1 MQIQPVIMRLLVI
14 LSVATVI
21 VGTAVHAGTVA
32 SPTVVSYAGDVA
44 GGGVVEVANSGGA
57 VLVLKRP
64 TAGARNGT
72 NQVLLPRPRS
82 IQSGGGMLTRADS
95 SEKNVYRTKMSKLK
109 IILLADMLND
119 IPPQMELITCLAN
132 SSSLNVTTKHCAC
145 ERYSCKDLLSSS
157 SSSSSSS
164 ASSSP
169 FNSVNQ
175 RKIHTSCGDYCCRK
189 KKFNR
194 SIDPSIQ
201 NAVAAAVRHNSFA
214 PPASRVQVTDP
225 RPTLASSSSH
235 IPKLASRWRRTCEG
249 GTVVDQIAISSE
261 RDSNGSG
268 QRSGT
273 HSQHQNLRQSGGGH
287 FQLPWLYRVILIEK
301 ELTIC
306 AGTLIHPSVLLT
318 TAVCVINKNPDEL
331 IVRRQPTESSGRRTS
346 PDQPAVE
353 AETETELARAVQRI
367 LIPDQFATTFE
378 RLENNV
384 ALLVLQ
390 PIKVKQHPQESF
402 PSSIDEGGSIFKQV
416 FGSRTPGIIT
426 KSGLVN
432 VGQLS
437 YPFEETSS
445 LQEEDKQKHREPS
458 YICLSSIINHASA
471 PVESSVC
478 QIFSWRK
485 PVRKSVASNS
495 STSLVGQRPRG
506 QRRQQR
512 PRRRQRRQQQ
522 NQSQIRTGDDGT
534 NYITANISIF
544 PATSLDGSDD
554 DSGQQCRREHRDYL
568 QHQGN
573 LCAGPADKSRTLDV
587 DLSGSPLLCTAT
599 SPSSGV
605 TRVELRGILTWSTDI
620 NRAPHLFTNIT
631 TYRGWIESELDK
643 LDLQLELTRSV
654 AGAGRRRRRQSG
666 TGS

>member
-1 MQIQPVIMRLLVI
+1 MIYSRQQADVEHLGITGNCGQ
-14 LSVATVI
+14 SVC
-21 VGTAVHAGTVA
+21 
-32 SPTVVSYAGDVA
+32 
-44 GGGVVEVANSGGA
+44 
-57 VLVLKRP
+57 RP
-64 TAGARNGT
+64 AESRT
-72 NQVLLPRPRS
+72 
-82 IQSGGGMLTRADS
+82 LT
-95 SEKNVYRTKMSKLK
+95 
-109 IILLADMLND
+109 
-119 IPPQMELITCLAN
+119 C
-132 SSSLNVTTKHCAC
+132 
-145 ERYSCKDLLSSS
+145 
-157 SSSSSSS
+157 
-164 ASSSP
+164 
-169 FNSVNQ
+169 
-175 RKIHTSCGDYCCRK
+175 
-189 KKFNR
+189 
-194 SIDPSIQ
+194 
-201 NAVAAAVRHNSFA
+201 
-214 PPASRVQVTDP
+214 
-225 RPTLASSSSH
+225 
-235 IPKLASRWRRTCEG
+235 
-249 GTVVDQIAISSE
+249 
-261 RDSNGSG
+261 
-268 QRSGT
+268 
-273 HSQHQNLRQSGGGH
+273 
-287 FQLPWLYRVILIEK
+287 
-301 ELTIC
+301 
-306 AGTLIHPSVLLT
+306 
-318 TAVCVINKNPDEL
+318 
-331 IVRRQPTESSGRRTS
+331 GRRTS

-390 PIKVKQHPQESF
+390 PIKVKKHPQESF

-432 VGQLS
+432 VGQHS

-445 LQEEDKQKHREPS
+445 LDGSDDDSGQQCRREHRDYLQHQGNLCAGPADKSRTLDVDLSGSPLLCTATSPSSGVTRVELRGILTWSTDINRAPHLFTNITTYRGWIDGRRTSPDQPAVEAETETELARAVQRILIPDQFCNDLRATREQ
-458 YICLSSIINHASA
+458 C
-471 PVESSVC
+471 C
-478 QIFSWRK
+478 
-485 PVRKSVASNS
+485 
-495 STSLVGQRPRG
+495 
-506 QRRQQR
+506 
-512 PRRRQRRQQQ
+512 
-522 NQSQIRTGDDGT
+522 
-534 NYITANISIF
+534 
-544 PATSLDGSDD
+544 SLDGSDD

>member
-1 MQIQPVIMRLLVI
+1 MRLLVI

-21 VGTAVHAGTVA
+21 VGTTVHAGTVA
-32 SPTVVSYAGDVA
+32 DSPTVVSYVGDVA

-82 IQSGGGMLTRADS
+82 IQSGGGMLTRTDS
-95 SEKNVYRTKMSKLK
+95 SEKNVYRTKVSKLK

-119 IPPQMELITCLAN
+119 IPPQLELITCLAN

-157 SSSSSSS
+157 SSSSASSSS

-175 RKIHTSCGDYCCRK
+175 
-189 KKFNR
+189 
-194 SIDPSIQ
+194 
-201 NAVAAAVRHNSFA
+201 
-214 PPASRVQVTDP
+214 
-225 RPTLASSSSH
+225 
-235 IPKLASRWRRTCEG
+235 
-249 GTVVDQIAISSE
+249 SE

-273 HSQHQNLRQSGGGH
+273 HSQHQNLRQSGSGGGH

-331 IVRRQPTESSGRRTS
+331 IVRRQPTESGGRRTS
-346 PDQPAVE
+346 SDQPAVE

-390 PIKVKQHPQESF
+390 PIKAKQHLPESF
-402 PSSIDEGGSIFKQV
+402 LSSIDEGGSIFKQV

-437 YPFEETSS
+437 YPIEETSS

-458 YICLSSIINHASA
+458 YICLSSIINHTSA
-471 PVESSVC
+471 PVESSIC

-485 PVRKSVASNS
+485 PVRKSAASNS

-512 PRRRQRRQQQ
+512 PRRRQRRQQHQ
-522 NQSQIRTGDDGT
+522 NQIRTGDDGT

-544 PATSLDGSDD
+544 PATSLDGSND
-554 DSGQQCRREHRDYL
+554 DSGQQQQQCRREHRDYL

-587 DLSGSPLLCTAT
+587 DLSGSPLLCTGT

-643 LDLQLELTRSV
+643 LDLQLELTRNV
-654 AGAGRRRRRQSG
+654 VGAGRLRRRRQSE
-666 TGS
+666 TGRRN